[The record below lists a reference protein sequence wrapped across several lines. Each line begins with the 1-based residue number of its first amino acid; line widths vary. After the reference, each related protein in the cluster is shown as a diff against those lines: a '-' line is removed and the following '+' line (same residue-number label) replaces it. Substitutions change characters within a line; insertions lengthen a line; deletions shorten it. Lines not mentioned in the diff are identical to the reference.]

1 MQSTSIAPTFRII
14 LIICL
19 VCSFFVSFATV
30 ILYGRQQE
38 NQRLDKIENILTAA
52 DLHDE
57 NADITAVY
65 KDRIEPLI
73 INLDTGEKLPDE
85 QFDDRLNIERFDIQT
100 LANDPVHGEN
110 IAPGTDIAKLKRRPR
125 YMLVYFVK
133 SSEDRMEKLILPIY
147 GKGLWS
153 TLYGFLALDKD
164 LKTITGI
171 TFYQHAETP
180 GLGGEVDNPKWKRLW
195 KGKLAF
201 DDSGKVSIH
210 VVRGEAET
218 EPAKARYQID
228 GLAGATL
235 TSRGVDRLVHY
246 WLGENGYGPFLAR
259 VRQERLMDR
268 G

>member
-1 MQSTSIAPTFRII
+1 MQTNNIAPAFKII
-14 LIICL
+14 LLICL
-19 VCSFFVSFATV
+19 VCSFFVSFATI
-30 ILYGRQQE
+30 ILNSRQQE
-38 NQRLDKIENILTAA
+38 NKRLDKIENILTAA

-57 NADITAVY
+57 HADITAVY

-73 INLDTGEKLPDE
+73 IELNTGERLSEDR
-85 QFDDRLNIERFDIQT
+85 FDDRLNIEHFDIQT
-100 LANDPVHGEN
+100 LANDPVHGES
-110 IAPGTDIAKLKRRPR
+110 IASEIDIAKLKRRPR
-125 YMLVYFVK
+125 HMLVYFVK
-133 SSEDRMEKLILPIY
+133 SQGRIKKLILPVY

-171 TFYQHAETP
+171 TFYQHGETP
-180 GLGGEVDNPKWKRLW
+180 GLGGEVDNPKWKQLW

-201 DDSGKVSIH
+201 DDSGKVAIH
-210 VVRGEAET
+210 VVRGEADP
-218 EPAKARYQID
+218 EPVKARYQID

-235 TSRGVDRLVHY
+235 TSRGVDKLVHY